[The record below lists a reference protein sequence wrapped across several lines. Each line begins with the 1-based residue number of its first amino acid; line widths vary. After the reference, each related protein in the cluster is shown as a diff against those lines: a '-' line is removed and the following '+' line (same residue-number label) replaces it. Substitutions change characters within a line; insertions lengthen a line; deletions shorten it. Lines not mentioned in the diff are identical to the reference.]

1 MNHREAKKI
10 EALSRLLPDWHPLW
24 EQIGDV
30 WRLVYLSPELIA
42 QYRALCRAA
51 AFDASEVE

>member
-1 MNHREAKKI
+1 MNRREAKKI
-10 EALSRLLPDWHPLW
+10 EALSRLLPDWHALW
-24 EQIGDV
+24 ENIGGT
-30 WRLVYLSPELIA
+30 WRLVFLSPELVA